1 MSAATAFRSIAKVV
15 ANREMSEGMGA
26 RVRRSIG
33 TAEVRRLDPFLL
45 LDHFTIRPPAGFP
58 DHPHRGF
65 ETVTYVLKGAVE
77 HEDFAGHR
85 GRIGPGDLQW
95 MTAGRGIVHAEMPAV
110 QEESVGLQLWIN
122 LPADQKMCEPAYQE
136 MLDAEVP
143 RASPFGEDGGA
154 EVKVIAGEQFGV
166 HSRVRT
172 RTPILYVDVKLD
184 AGKEL
189 VHTIP
194 ESYNGLVYVLDGKGE
209 FGSKGTQSTR
219 YHTLLLSHDGG
230 RMQVKA
236 ADDTPLHYLLIAG
249 EPLNEPV
256 AQYGPFVMSD
266 EEGIATTMLDYQTN
280 SNGFERARKWRSGIA
295 DRH

>member
-1 MSAATAFRSIAKVV
+1 MSAAATFRSIAKVV
-15 ANREMSEGMGA
+15 ANREMAEGMGA

-45 LDHFTIRPPAGFP
+45 LDHFTIKPPAGFP

-136 MLDAEVP
+136 MLDKEVP
-143 RASPFGEDGGA
+143 RASPLGEDGGA

-172 RTPILYVDVKLD
+172 RTPILYVDVKLE

-189 VHTIP
+189 EHTIP
-194 ESYNGLVYVLDGKGE
+194 ASYNGLIYILEGSGE
-209 FGSKGTQSTR
+209 FGSGNTKSTP
-219 YHTLLLSHDGG
+219 YHTLLLSHDGN
-230 RMQVKA
+230 RMKVKA
-236 ADDTPLHYLLIAG
+236 GDDKPLHYLLIAG

-256 AQYGPFVMSD
+256 VQHGPFVMTD
-266 EEGIATTMLDYQTN
+266 EEGITNTMLDYQTN
-280 SNGFERARKWRSGIA
+280 SNGFERARKWRSEISG
-295 DRH
+295 RH